1 MRVGVAWRHRARD
14 LALFPRAFA
23 SQRVTEGASVNGSE
37 LTCARWGMTV
47 RFMPGALNFSEMP
60 SSWDEVNGAAYC
72 LSCRRK
78 MAGEAR
84 AAMLRVEDEEA
95 DPIRADAEG
104 RVEFELDRSPD
115 RCDTRIARACGTNVI
130 VVRQVRERLGAYPT
144 RPV

>member
-1 MRVGVAWRHRARD
+1 MTAR
-14 LALFPRAFA
+14 FA
-23 SQRVTEGASVNGSE
+23 
-37 LTCARWGMTV
+37 
-47 RFMPGALNFSEMP
+47 PGALSVADMP
-60 SSWDEVNGAAYC
+60 PSWVEVNGIAYC

-84 AAMLRVEDEEA
+84 AARLAEEEPGP
-95 DPIRADAEG
+95 DLVRADAEG
-104 RVEFELDRSPD
+104 RVEFELSRSPD